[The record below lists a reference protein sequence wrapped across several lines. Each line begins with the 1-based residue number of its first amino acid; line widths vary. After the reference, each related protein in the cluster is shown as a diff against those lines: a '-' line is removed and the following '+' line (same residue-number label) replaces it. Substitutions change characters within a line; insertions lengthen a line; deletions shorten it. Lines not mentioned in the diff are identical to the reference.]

1 MFKWLK
7 DKVNKKMNNEMHNCI
22 TQNLNFVYM
31 VEARKYALKDNIN
44 EEVMSHIYM
53 IKDQSE
59 NIQNSKTEGDDF
71 TNDESDILLKLNM
84 DCRKLWA
91 NYFGGSE
98 SNYDYVKNFKIK
110 NASIMQ
116 KNNFFQSKS
125 QPSPEGFIIAGDHC
139 FYGSIEGAVLSG
151 IKASEKVL
159 S

>member
-7 DKVNKKMNNEMHNCI
+7 DKVNKRMNNEMHNCI

-31 VEARKYALKDNIN
+31 VEARKYALKDDIN
-44 EEVMSHIYM
+44 EEVMSHVYM

-91 NYFGGSE
+91 NYFGGSDMKFDKE
-98 SNYDYVKNFKIK
+98 FPKDK
-110 NASIMQ
+110 SI
-116 KNNFFQSKS
+116 
-125 QPSPEGFIIAGDHC
+125 IGD
-139 FYGSIEGAVLSG
+139 SDIP
-151 IKASEKVL
+151 
-159 S
+159 